1 MRVGIISASFPPD
14 FGWDGGATR
23 AYELAMGLRALGH
36 EIEVFSLAA
45 EIESETVQDGMR
57 VHRVLVDQKL
67 VQLKVVPKTTPNAL
81 TIWSSRSTLWKACLK
96 AHAQRPFDVL
106 DIPNILWDGLLPAIS
121 GLVPIVVRLQEHQS
135 LYDKESI
142 GAKSAFAFDS
152 ELVNELSDLTIS
164 VAEKVYSPNAKLSE
178 SVLPN
183 HYSKVDVIRD
193 PVDLDR
199 FTVYGAMAMPTDSD
213 RKVIVVGKVRDKAVH
228 KYICDVIKGV
238 NHHNQEIPFLILAED
253 ITSDDDEH
261 HAQESVNHLIGEHNP
276 VIVTRAYHQLVPEL
290 LRSSQV
296 VLVAPGSERLPYSWL
311 EPMAVQRAVVAS
323 SDPGCEQYI
332 RAGEDAL
339 LVKPYDVKATV
350 DAILSLSQDR
360 SLRLKL
366 AISGCRSVHKNYCR
380 ERGMQ
385 ALVDVYQAAIDNY
398 KTEERRAARVMALHD
413 FVQRSQALVVSYD
426 KMLYDLLFVESPEFR
441 FRHWFTKFAES
452 KSPGAPIATKLK
464 KLFGVKHTNGNS

>member
-23 AYELAMGLRALGH
+23 AYELALGLRALGH
-36 EIEVFSLAA
+36 DVEIFSLAA
-45 EIESETVQDGMR
+45 EIESETIQDGML

-81 TIWSSRSTLWKACLK
+81 TIWSSRSALWKACLK
-96 AHAQRPFDVL
+96 AHSQRPFDVL

-121 GLVPIVVRLQEHQS
+121 GFVPVVVRLQQHQS

-152 ELVNELSDLTIS
+152 ELVNELSDLTMS
-164 VAEKVYSPNAKLSE
+164 VAEKVYAPNAKIAE
-178 SVLPN
+178 TILPN
-183 HYSKVDVIRD
+183 SSSSVAVITD

-199 FTVYGAMAMPTDSD
+199 FTVYGAMAMPKDSD
-213 RKVIVVGKVRDKAVH
+213 RKVIVVGKIRDKAIH
-228 KYICDVIKGV
+228 KYICDVIKSV
-238 NHHNQEIPFLILAED
+238 NQQNQEIPFLILAED

-261 HAQESVNHLIGEHNP
+261 HAQESVKHLIGEHNP

-290 LRSSQV
+290 LRCAQMI
-296 VLVAPGSERLPYSWL
+296 LVAPGSERLPYSWL
-311 EPMAVQRAVVAS
+311 EPMAVQRAVIAS
-323 SDPGCEQYI
+323 SDPGCEEYI

-350 DAILSLSQDR
+350 DAILSLSEDR
-360 SLRLKL
+360 SHRLKL
-366 AISGCRSVHKNYCR
+366 AISGCRVVHEKHCR
-380 ERGMQ
+380 ERAMP
-385 ALVDVYQAAIDNY
+385 ALVEVYQQAIDNY
-398 KTEERRAARVMALHD
+398 KTEERTAARVMAMHD
-413 FVQRSQALVVSYD
+413 FVQRSEALVASYD

-452 KSPGAPIATKLK
+452 NSPAAPIATKFK
-464 KLFGVKHTNGNS
+464 KIFGVKHTNGNS

>member
-23 AYELAMGLRALGH
+23 AYELALGLRAAGH
-36 EIEVFSLAA
+36 EVEIFALAA
-45 EIESETVQDGMR
+45 EIEAETIQDGMR

-81 TIWSSRSTLWKACLK
+81 TIWSSRSALWKACLK

-121 GLVPIVVRLQEHQS
+121 GLVPIVVRLQQHQS

-164 VAEKVYSPNAKLSE
+164 VAEKIYSPNGQLSA
-178 SVLPN
+178 SVVQN
-183 HYSKVDVIRD
+183 DSSKVDIICD

-199 FTVYGAMAMPTDSD
+199 FTVYGAMAMPKDSD
-213 RKVIVVGKVRDKAVH
+213 RKLILVGKVRDKAVH
-228 KYICDVIKGV
+228 KYMCDVIKGV
-238 NHHNQEIPFLILAED
+238 NRENQEIPFLILAED

-261 HAQESVNHLIGEHNP
+261 HAQESVKHLIGEHNP
-276 VIVTRAYHQLVPEL
+276 VVVTRAYHQLLPDL
-290 LRSSQV
+290 LRSAQV
-296 VLVAPGSERLPYSWL
+296 VLVAPGSDRLPYSWL
-311 EPMAVQRAVVAS
+311 EPMACQRAVVAS

-332 RAGEDAL
+332 RDGEDAL

-350 DAILSLSQDR
+350 EAIISLIDDR

-366 AISGCRSVHKNYCR
+366 GISGCRSVHENHCR
-380 ERGMQ
+380 QRGMQ
-385 ALVDVYQAAIDNY
+385 TLEDIYKAAIDNY
-398 KTEERRAARVMALHD
+398 KTEERTSARVMAMHD
-413 FVQRSQALVVSYD
+413 FVQRSEALVVSYD

-452 KSPGAPIATKLK
+452 NSPAAPIATKFK
-464 KLFGVKHTNGNS
+464 KIFGVKHNNGNS